1 MSLES
6 KDDRLRMITLIDAE
20 EETQELGC
28 AL

>member
-6 KDDRLRMITLIDAE
+6 KDDRLRMITLIDTE